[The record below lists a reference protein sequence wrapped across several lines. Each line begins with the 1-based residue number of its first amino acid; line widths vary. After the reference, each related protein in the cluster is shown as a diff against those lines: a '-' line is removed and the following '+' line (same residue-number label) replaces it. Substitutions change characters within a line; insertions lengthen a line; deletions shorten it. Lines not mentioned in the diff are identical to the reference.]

1 MRTVFVA
8 SLAVLLMQFHAPAAF
23 AANLVAR
30 VSLSSQTMT
39 VSQNG
44 FVRYR
49 WKVST
54 ARKGYVT
61 PQGSWSAKWL
71 SRDHRSR
78 KYDNA
83 PMPYAVFFNGGYA
96 VHATFDLKR
105 LGRPASH
112 GCIRLH
118 PENAGRILFAGT
130 GIRTEEHADRRQPL
144 MGVSLAASL
153 TALRHRQP
161 RCQLEHAELDPHPNG
176 ALRPRIS
183 GRT

>member
-1 MRTVFVA
+1 MRMFAGGAVA
-8 SLAVLLMQFHAPAAF
+8 ALLMSLQPAA
-23 AANLVAR
+23 ATNLVAN

-39 VSQNG
+39 VSENG
-44 FVRYR
+44 SLRYQ

-54 ARKGYVT
+54 ARNGYVT
-61 PQGSWSAKWL
+61 PQGSWKAKWL

-96 VHATFDLKR
+96 VHATFDTKR

-118 PENAGRILFAGT
+118 PQNAAAFFALTSQYGLGNTRIT
-130 GIRTEEHADRRQPL
+130 
-144 MGVSLAASL
+144 VS
-153 TALRHRQP
+153 R
-161 RCQLEHAELDPHPNG
+161 
-176 ALRPRIS
+176 
-183 GRT
+183 

>member
-1 MRTVFVA
+1 MRRIVVA
-8 SLAVLLMQFHAPAAF
+8 LLAFLFMQVHLPSAF
-23 AANLVAR
+23 AATLIANI
-30 VSLSSQTMT
+30 SLSSQTMT

-44 FVRYR
+44 VVRHR

-71 SRDHRSR
+71 SKNHRSR
-78 KYDNA
+78 KYDDA
-83 PMPYAVFFNGGYA
+83 PMPFAVFFNGGYA

-118 PENAGRILFAGT
+118 PENAAEFF
-130 GIRTEEHADRRQPL
+130 
-144 MGVSLAASL
+144 SLAS
-153 TALRHRQP
+153 Q
-161 RCQLEHAELDPHPNG
+161 NG
-176 ALRPRIS
+176 LKNTKIVVTR
-183 GRT
+183 

>member
-1 MRTVFVA
+1 MRRFFVA
-8 SLAVLLMQFHAPAAF
+8 LLALLLMQFQSNSVF
-23 AANLVAR
+23 AANLIAR
-30 VSLSSQTMT
+30 ISLSSQTMT

-71 SRDHRSR
+71 SRNHRSR
-78 KYDNA
+78 KYDDA

-118 PENAGRILFAGT
+118 PDNAAEFF
-130 GIRTEEHADRRQPL
+130 
-144 MGVSLAASL
+144 SLASQYGL
-153 TALRHRQP
+153 KNTQIVVTR
-161 RCQLEHAELDPHPNG
+161 
-176 ALRPRIS
+176 
-183 GRT
+183 

>member
-1 MRTVFVA
+1 MRRIVVAFLAFLFVQIH
-8 SLAVLLMQFHAPAAF
+8 SPSAF
-23 AANLVAR
+23 AANLIANI
-30 VSLSSQTMT
+30 SLSSQTMT

-44 FVRYR
+44 IVRHR

-61 PQGSWSAKWL
+61 PRGSWSAKWL
-71 SRDHRSR
+71 SKNHRSR
-78 KYDNA
+78 KYDDA

-118 PENAGRILFAGT
+118 PENAAEFF
-130 GIRTEEHADRRQPL
+130 
-144 MGVSLAASL
+144 SLASQYGL
-153 TALRHRQP
+153 KNTKIVVTR
-161 RCQLEHAELDPHPNG
+161 
-176 ALRPRIS
+176 
-183 GRT
+183 

>member
-1 MRTVFVA
+1 MRRIVVA
-8 SLAVLLMQFHAPAAF
+8 LLAFLFMQIHLPSAF
-23 AANLVAR
+23 AANLIANI
-30 VSLSSQTMT
+30 SLSSQTMT

-44 FVRYR
+44 IVRYR

-71 SRDHRSR
+71 SKNHRSR
-78 KYDNA
+78 KYDDA

-112 GCIRLH
+112 GCVRLH
-118 PENAGRILFAGT
+118 PENAAEFF
-130 GIRTEEHADRRQPL
+130 
-144 MGVSLAASL
+144 SLASQYGL
-153 TALRHRQP
+153 KNTKIVVTR
-161 RCQLEHAELDPHPNG
+161 
-176 ALRPRIS
+176 
-183 GRT
+183 